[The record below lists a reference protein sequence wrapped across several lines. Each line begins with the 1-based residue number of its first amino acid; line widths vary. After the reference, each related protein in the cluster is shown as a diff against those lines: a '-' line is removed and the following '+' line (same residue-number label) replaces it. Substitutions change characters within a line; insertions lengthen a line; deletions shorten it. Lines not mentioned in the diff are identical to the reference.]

1 MERRDPK
8 GSGERMSV
16 GFERVAFR
24 ARARGRGVI
33 LGSSMPRVFLSYSH
47 ESDAHAER
55 VLALADRL
63 RREGIDA
70 RLDRYESHPS
80 EGWQRWAERQITD
93 AEFVLLLCTPT
104 YRRRFDREERPEGGG
119 VEWEGLLAS
128 LALYEAGGHNDK
140 LIPVLF
146 EEGTIEHV
154 PRALRPF
161 TYHQLWTGYDD
172 LYRHLTRQAKTPLP
186 PLGPLRAMPTDPR
199 PADAPTNVPRAR
211 VSADRRRSG
220 AKPSHTAI
228 VLDRTTAW
236 SALTK
241 FGKDDGHVA
250 FVVYGTWQ
258 QDLLLFMDRIATYF
272 KDPAHCSV
280 LHHVVQVQPEQ
291 DHAHGGLA
299 GAWETALLATTRAR
313 RPPLEAALAYE
324 ATDRPVLLLLRSID
338 GPLHGLGPQE
348 REELVSFL
356 GESLATALTGEA
368 KRRHP
373 LRHPLRVVVPLEV
386 ADGKDPLL
394 KEIQRALNHRGSAL
408 KLRAP
413 IALTLPDWP
422 EIEQHVV
429 EEFARH
435 ELEPS
440 EPALARCQALYEA
453 VMASDPP
460 PTFQALADPLHDLVV
475 ELVHAATE
483 SRRR

>member
-1 MERRDPK
+1 M
-8 GSGERMSV
+8 V
-16 GFERVAFR
+16 
-24 ARARGRGVI
+24 
-33 LGSSMPRVFLSYSH
+33 RVFVSYSH
-47 ESDAHAER
+47 DSEEHAER

-63 RREGIDA
+63 RREGVDA
-70 RLDRYESHPS
+70 RLDRYEPHPS
-80 EGWQRWAERQITD
+80 EGWPRWSERQISD
-93 AEFVLLLCTPT
+93 AEFVLLVCTPT
-104 YRRRFDREERPEGGG
+104 YRRRFDREERPGVGGG

-128 LALYEAGGHNDK
+128 LALYEAGGNNDK

-146 EEGTIEHV
+146 EEGTKEHV
-154 PRALRPF
+154 PLTLRPF
-161 TYHQLWTGYDD
+161 THHQLWKGYDD
-172 LYRHLTRQAKTPLP
+172 LYRRLTRQAKTPLP
-186 PLGPLRAMPTDPR
+186 PLGPLRAMPASPR
-199 PADAPTNVPRAR
+199 SGTRQPNAPQTPTA
-211 VSADRRRSG
+211 AHRRRSG

-241 FGKDDGHVA
+241 FDAKDGHVA

-299 GAWETALLATTRAR
+299 GAWETALLAATRAR
-313 RPPLEAALAYE
+313 RAPLEAALAYE

-338 GPLHGLGPQE
+338 GPLHGLGPEE
-348 REELVSFL
+348 RAELVSFL
-356 GESLATALTGEA
+356 AASLTDALTGEA

-386 ADGKDPLL
+386 GDGKDPLL
-394 KEIQRALNHRGSAL
+394 KEIQRALNQRGSAL
-408 KLRAP
+408 ELRAP

-440 EPALARCQALYEA
+440 EPALARCQALYDE
-453 VMASDPP
+453 VMASEPP

-475 ELVHAATE
+475 ELVHAATQ